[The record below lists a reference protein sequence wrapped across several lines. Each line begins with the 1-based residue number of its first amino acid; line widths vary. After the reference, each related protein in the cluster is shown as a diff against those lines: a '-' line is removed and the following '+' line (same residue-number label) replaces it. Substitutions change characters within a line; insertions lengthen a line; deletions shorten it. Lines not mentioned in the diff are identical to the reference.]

1 MSEQVSLTKAAE
13 LVGMSKKEL
22 HQLVLD
28 GDFIKPIP
36 YLNPMKW
43 YLDDV
48 LKWVEENKKQ
58 G

>member
-13 LVGMSKKEL
+13 LAGISKKEL
-22 HQLVLD
+22 HQMVID

-36 YLNPMKW
+36 FLNPMKW
-43 YLDDV
+43 NLDDV